1 MLKLSFC
8 PPVYFW
14 KRPQIL
20 VAELWA
26 AFYPD
31 SPLTPHPLFPGPLGP
46 RIHEL
51 TMFAD
56 YRVPQILHHLRILD
70 YPPSLMRLLES
81 GADLAP
87 GCREE
92 VSLRAASIVAVE
104 RVREEIVRS
113 LDGQPEKAGIV
124 TSVLIDFYLWDLAK
138 RIENGED
145 KVEGIE
151 TAEMAPIHHTR
162 SIWY

>member
-1 MLKLSFC
+1 
-8 PPVYFW
+8 
-14 KRPQIL
+14 
-20 VAELWA
+20 
-26 AFYPD
+26 
-31 SPLTPHPLFPGPLGP
+31 
-46 RIHEL
+46 
-51 TMFAD
+51 MFAD

-113 LDGQPEKAGIV
+113 LDGQPEKAGVV